1 MKKYYRQFMEMAND
15 GTQSAG
21 MGGTEVSTT
30 APVTVSNEQSTV
42 PSNPISNEAD
52 ALSFLGGLG
61 TQETVNQN
69 TTLSQ
74 EQNQSIQTTEPFDI
88 GTIDMSMFGL
98 PNEPQ
103 VTQQIV
109 QPTQEP
115 QVVNQEVQQQAN
127 LLQQIYNKL
136 NTPAQNEPQVD
147 QEELTALNVLAEKFQ
162 KAGLLPKGLSD
173 EDKQLLEEAKAMRD
187 EIKQQ
192 KEMQAQQVEFNNKIS
207 AIDEYSKQLESL
219 IPGYSTPFMQKLVA
233 QITQQNPQA
242 GQQILNNP
250 LMLTKLWATY
260 VHKSQPKQQN
270 TNIISNGSSQVGNTD
285 LFEKVKSG
293 QGSIVDEARLL
304 ASL

>member
-1 MKKYYRQFMEMAND
+1 MRKYYIQLMEMAND
-15 GTQSAG
+15 GTQSVG
-21 MGGTEVSTT
+21 MGGAEITT
-30 APVTVSNEQSTV
+30 APATVSSEQIPTT
-42 PSNPISNEAD
+42 SNPISNEAD

-61 TQETVNQN
+61 TQETSNQN
-69 TTLSQ
+69 TTLVQ
-74 EQNQSIQTTEPFDI
+74 EQNQSTQTTEPFDI

-115 QVVNQEVQQQAN
+115 QVVNQEVQQAN

-136 NTPAQNEPQVD
+136 NTPVQNEPQVD
-147 QEELTALNVLAEKFQ
+147 QEELAALSVLAEKFQ

-207 AIDEYSKQLESL
+207 AIDSYSKQLESL

-250 LMLTKLWATY
+250 LMLTQLWATY
-260 VHKSQPKQQN
+260 GHKSQPKQQS

-293 QGSIVDEARLL
+293 QGSIDDEARLL